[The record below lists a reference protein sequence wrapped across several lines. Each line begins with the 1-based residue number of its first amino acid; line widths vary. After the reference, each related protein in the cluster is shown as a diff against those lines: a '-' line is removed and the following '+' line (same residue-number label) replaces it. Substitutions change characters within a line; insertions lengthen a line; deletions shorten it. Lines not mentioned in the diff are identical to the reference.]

1 MREDSGPVGTLSHGL
16 CGCPTANEVD
26 VSWFQVAHFKD
37 EGMVLEPPSRVEP
50 FYAVLENP
58 SFCLMGIL
66 LRFASGTGVS
76 VPITSLT
83 LIYYHFHP
91 EDIKFHLYL
100 IPSDPLLTKVRL
112 EKM

>member
-1 MREDSGPVGTLSHGL
+1 
-16 CGCPTANEVD
+16 
-26 VSWFQVAHFKD
+26 
-37 EGMVLEPPSRVEP
+37 MVLEPPSRVEP

-58 SFCLMGIL
+58 SFSLMGIL

-112 EKM
+112 EKL